1 MLFGGSSPSVSAT
14 PTLST
19 TTVQVSACAKSAS
32 GSSVNVVGPPPSA
45 NVCGPLT
52 SHEIENAAA
61 LAVTD
66 SLNVT
71 EIAAFWATSTAFDPG
86 TVLATVGAA
95 SEPVG
100 PKFCGLPAF
109 GPAKSVRLLSV
120 SCVPPIRS
128 NELSP
133 FAPGVLNPVPSR
145 HGLCGEPTPST
156 TAAAAVTI
164 RMPAKLVAAKSV
176 MPVPYVWSAATVPE
190 YPGAVGL
197 AKRYDWPGASTT
209 PGVTVARVEGLPGVP
224 EEQPWRT
231 QPEMSTDAEPAFRNS
246 MNSSFPPHGTA
257 GAELGDDDAAR

>member
-19 TTVQVSACAKSAS
+19 TTVHVSACAKSAS
-32 GSSVNVVGPPPSA
+32 GSSVYAVGPPPSA

-61 LAVTD
+61 LVVTD

-71 EIAAFWATSTAFDPG
+71 EMVAFWATSTAFDPG

-156 TAAAAVTI
+156 TVAAAVTT
-164 RMPAKLVAAKSV
+164 RMPAKLLAAKSV
-176 MPVPYVWSAATVPE
+176 MPVPYVWSGATVPE

-197 AKRYDWPGASTT
+197 AKRYDCPGAEHHAWGHRGAVGRIAGASGRAALEG
-209 PGVTVARVEGLPGVP
+209 PARDVDRRRAGISQLDELVVP
-224 EEQPWRT
+224 SRR
-231 QPEMSTDAEPAFRNS
+231 SAR
-246 MNSSFPPHGTA
+246 
-257 GAELGDDDAAR
+257 AELGDDDAAR